1 MIGCRSF
8 LFIVVTHCRKHFFI
22 IEKLRLKEE
31 TSFDVANKLDGIICK
46 AEQYAG
52 RPRKWYAS
60 DLSDLQYQVSVMMEY
75 FSQDTTVVYEYL
87 SSILQWDTVKYV
99 CENDIPVLKERFVG
113 DNFAELL
120 MRLWL

>member
-1 MIGCRSF
+1 MA
-8 LFIVVTHCRKHFFI
+8 K
-22 IEKLRLKEE
+22 
-31 TSFDVANKLDGIICK
+31 KLDGMICK

-87 SSILQWDTVKYV
+87 SSILQWDTVEYV
-99 CENDIPVLKERFVG
+99 VKGENDIPTLKERFVA
-113 DNFAELL
+113 DKSEQLEH
-120 MRLWL
+120 

>member
-1 MIGCRSF
+1 M
-8 LFIVVTHCRKHFFI
+8 
-22 IEKLRLKEE
+22 
-31 TSFDVANKLDGIICK
+31 ICK

-87 SSILQWDTVKYV
+87 SSILQWDTVEYV
-99 CENDIPVLKERFVG
+99 MRGENDIPTLKDRFVG
-113 DNFAELL
+113 NKSEELY
-120 MRLWL
+120 WDAPSQD

>member
-1 MIGCRSF
+1 M
-8 LFIVVTHCRKHFFI
+8 THCRKHFFI
-22 IEKLRLKEE
+22 IEKLRLKEK
-31 TSFDVANKLDGIICK
+31 TSFDVANKLDGMICK

-87 SSILQWDTVKYV
+87 SSILQWDTVEYV
-99 CENDIPVLKERFVG
+99 VKGENDIPTLKERFVADKSEQLSW
-113 DNFAELL
+113 DNPS
-120 MRLWL
+120 

>member
-1 MIGCRSF
+1 M
-8 LFIVVTHCRKHFFI
+8 THCRKHFFI
-22 IEKLRLKEE
+22 IEKLLLKEK
-31 TSFDVANKLDGIICK
+31 TSFDVANKLDGMICR

-87 SSILQWDTVKYV
+87 SSILQWDTVEYV
-99 CENDIPVLKERFVG
+99 VKGENDIPTLKERFVA
-113 DNFAELL
+113 DKSEQLS
-120 MRLWL
+120 WDIPS

>member
-1 MIGCRSF
+1 M
-8 LFIVVTHCRKHFFI
+8 THCRKHFFI
-22 IEKLRLKEE
+22 IEKLRLKEK
-31 TSFDVANKLDGIICK
+31 TSFDVVNKLDGMICK

-87 SSILQWDTVKYV
+87 SSILQLDTVEYV
-99 CENDIPVLKERFVG
+99 VKGENDIPTLK
-113 DNFAELL
+113 
-120 MRLWL
+120 

>member
-1 MIGCRSF
+1 M
-8 LFIVVTHCRKHFFI
+8 THCRKHFFI
-22 IEKLRLKEE
+22 IEKLCLKEK
-31 TSFDVANKLDGIICK
+31 TSFNVANKLDGMICK

-87 SSILQWDTVKYV
+87 SSILQWDTVEYV
-99 CENDIPVLKERFVG
+99 VKGENDIPTLKGRFVG
-113 DNFAELL
+113 DKSEELS
-120 MRLWL
+120 WDIPS

>member
-1 MIGCRSF
+1 M
-8 LFIVVTHCRKHFFI
+8 
-22 IEKLRLKEE
+22 
-31 TSFDVANKLDGIICK
+31 ANKLDGIICK

-87 SSILQWDTVKYV
+87 SSILQWDTVEYV
-99 CENDIPVLKERFVG
+99 VKGENDIPILKGRFVG
-113 DNFAELL
+113 DRSEELS
-120 MRLWL
+120 WDIPS

>member
-1 MIGCRSF
+1 M
-8 LFIVVTHCRKHFFI
+8 
-22 IEKLRLKEE
+22 
-31 TSFDVANKLDGIICK
+31 ANKLEGIICR

-87 SSILQWDTVKYV
+87 SSILQWDTVEYV
-99 CENDIPVLKERFVG
+99 VKGENDIPNLKERFVG
-113 DNFAELL
+113 DKSEELS
-120 MRLWL
+120 WDIPS

>member
-1 MIGCRSF
+1 M
-8 LFIVVTHCRKHFFI
+8 
-22 IEKLRLKEE
+22 
-31 TSFDVANKLDGIICK
+31 ANKLDGIICN

-87 SSILQWDTVKYV
+87 SYILQWKTVEYV
-99 CENDIPVLKERFVG
+99 MKGENDIPTLKERFFG
-113 DNFAELL
+113 DNSEELY
-120 MRLWL
+120 WDVPSED

>member
-1 MIGCRSF
+1 MSI
-8 LFIVVTHCRKHFFI
+8 VTHCRKHFFI
-22 IEKLRLKEE
+22 IENLRLKEK
-31 TSFDVANKLDGIICK
+31 TSFKMANKLDGMICK

-87 SSILQWDTVKYV
+87 SSILQWDTVEYV
-99 CENDIPVLKERFVG
+99 VKGDNDIPTLKERFVG
-113 DNFAELL
+113 NKLEELS
-120 MRLWL
+120 WDIPS